1 MESDQERCLSLKQDI
16 NAVHI
21 ANLHKVKGLEAPI
34 VILAKS
40 GKNNNMKAGIRVE
53 YSDEAKTNKTLSD
66 GYICAI
72 KDPDNTRFNIIETNS
87 LKAFAEKEV
96 NSLKNEVDRLI
107 YVAATRARNVL
118 IVNDT
123 YQRRGKNAKISSSGK
138 SNQWHYLVS
147 KAQDEI
153 FNVVPENDNGIEQID
168 NEVNADDLYKNVSLV
183 KLDALET
190 YKYKKPSD
198 VKYLPITNDSPIE
211 DENNDNNDAKIIG
224 TIVHR
229 LMEMMIMS
237 KDKLPKE
244 YLVNNILN
252 EYLTADYVDKK
263 DKYKEML
270 EKVFDV
276 MHNGGYKQENDT
288 PQDILSTLIGDD
300 ASVSCEVPF
309 SFKDDK
315 ERIWS
320 GVVDLLYIKDNKA
333 YIIDWKTNKNNI
345 DLDEH
350 YKNQLEDYK
359 YAVEQ
364 LLKIPVISK
373 NIYHIAVSSK

>member
-237 KDKLPKE
+237 KNKLPKE

-300 ASVSCEVPF
+300 VSVSCEVPF